1 MCAWWCACARNMR
14 HLSFAHC
21 AWRMKSCLSL
31 SRVSEYG
38 LTMCC
43 CRGKN
48 TFGKCWLCVVDVSV
62 MVDKYAIKMCSNVW
76 CYRLR
81 LRRLTCD
88 DFWYDLSRIGKAVML
103 FFFLPK
109 TAVVVARESIIT
121 SELMLSKL
129 RGHGWNT
136 HSLNYRVHKRFTIV
150 IIGINYFR
158 IYSHS
163 DNLCSDS
170 Q

>member
-1 MCAWWCACARNMR
+1 MCTWWCACARNMR

-43 CRGKN
+43 CVEKIRSGSVGCASL
-48 TFGKCWLCVVDVSV
+48 TFRLWSINMRLKCARMSDATVCVCVVLPAMISDTICRGSE
-62 MVDKYAIKMCSNVW
+62 KPLC
-76 CYRLR
+76 C
-81 LRRLTCD
+81 
-88 DFWYDLSRIGKAVML
+88 

-121 SELMLSKL
+121 SELMLFKL